1 MSLLFRA
8 LEREGFRAGVLWQ
21 GMNIVIASPLSSG
34 YWTYYSQEMKWNI
47 SPTSY
52 RKTFFFIWIPFSSFT
67 NLFILTSSSGVL
79 WAKAYISCSILFCRV
94 HGGECESVLYLLVK
108 EVLTSASCMTYM
120 GWFSWEQTIKFY
132 SYTQSQYPTFWVR
145 MGEDILQKML
155 LNINNKIALTL
166 RFVSQLV
173 EDQPLPV
180 LGFQT
185 VERG

>member
-1 MSLLFRA
+1 
-8 LEREGFRAGVLWQ
+8 
-21 GMNIVIASPLSSG
+21 
-34 YWTYYSQEMKWNI
+34 
-47 SPTSY
+47 
-52 RKTFFFIWIPFSSFT
+52 
-67 NLFILTSSSGVL
+67 
-79 WAKAYISCSILFCRV
+79 
-94 HGGECESVLYLLVK
+94 
-108 EVLTSASCMTYM
+108 MTYM

-132 SYTQSQYPTFWVR
+132 SYTESRYPTFWVR

-155 LNINNKIALTL
+155 LNLNNKIALTV

>member
-1 MSLLFRA
+1 MSLLFWA

-34 YWTYYSQEMKWNI
+34 YWTYDSQEMKWNI
-47 SPTSY
+47 SSTSY
-52 RKTFFFIWIPFSSFT
+52 RKTFFLFGYLLAALQFIV
-67 NLFILTSSSGVL
+67 TSSSGVL
-79 WAKAYISCSILFCRV
+79 WAKAYISCSILFCHV
-94 HGGECESVLYLLVK
+94 HEGECESVLYLLVK
-108 EVLTSASCMTYM
+108 EVFTSASCMTYM

-132 SYTQSQYPTFWVR
+132 SYTQSWYPTFWVR

-155 LNINNKIALTL
+155 LNLNNKIALTL

>member
-1 MSLLFRA
+1 MEFLSLSHRRSSTRNVPSGE
-8 LEREGFRAGVLWQ
+8 ERGEMDVFAG
-21 GMNIVIASPLSSG
+21 
-34 YWTYYSQEMKWNI
+34 Y
-47 SPTSY
+47 
-52 RKTFFFIWIPFSSFT
+52 
-67 NLFILTSSSGVL
+67 GVL
-79 WAKAYISCSILFCRV
+79 WATAYISCSILFFHV
-94 HGGECESVLYLLVK
+94 HEDECESVLYLLVK
-108 EVLTSASCMTYM
+108 EVLSSVSCMTYM

-155 LNINNKIALTL
+155 FNINNKIALTL

-180 LGFQT
+180 LGIQT